1 MKIKKIIISMFF
13 IIINNLSYS
22 NLNIENL
29 LQNTKIY
36 SALVADSYQIL
47 YPKEIFESKETIS
60 NTEEKAIKKENN
72 FSDEIKSFKIEDNK
86 SQSYQKNP
94 RVKVKG
100 IYVTAKTLALEK
112 RLDELLKLSKENGI
126 NAFVIDVKGDFGEIT
141 FPVSKEV
148 EKYSKYANKKVD
160 IKNIKAIMKKLKDNN
175 IYTIARIVSF
185 KDPTYAKENPDKI
198 ITYKSNGKPFLN
210 KDGLTW
216 VSPYD
221 ENLWE
226 YNVFIAK
233 EAAKVGFNEI
243 QFDYVR
249 FPASNGGKLDAILDY
264 KNPNKKTKVE
274 TIQAYLAYAKKE
286 LEGYDV
292 YLGADVYGQIA
303 AVEDDMGLGQNWEA
317 ISAEV
322 DYISPMIYPSH
333 YSKGVY
339 GLSIPDAKPY
349 ETVYYATK
357 DSIDRNSNM
366 KKHAIIRPWIQAFT
380 AKWIK
385 GHIKYGP
392 KEVKEQIKAMNDL
405 GIDEYILWNPA
416 NRYEKYF

>member
-1 MKIKKIIISMFF
+1 MFF

-94 RVKVKG
+94 RIKVKG

-185 KDPTYAKENPDKI
+185 KDPTYAKENSDKI

-303 AVEDDMGLGQNWEA
+303 AVEDDMGLGQNWEV